1 VKLEVLQAKVGLDGE
16 EFAGGVHEIAKP
28 TKKLL
33 RAAAMQEK
41 VGAVKVTASK
51 EERGTM
57 VAAVESQADS
67 EKAYAKA
74 QEDGRWQIA
83 NYRQAIADRRDRLAA
98 ADLAD
103 DASADLTDDERKRL
117 RLTSVQRSQL
127 DYDISRAA
135 DRLAE
140 LGETI

>member
-51 EERGTM
+51 EEREVM
-57 VAAVESQADS
+57 RAAVEPDS
-67 EKAYAKA
+67 E
-74 QEDGRWQIA
+74 
-83 NYRQAIADRRDRLAA
+83 
-98 ADLAD
+98 
-103 DASADLTDDERKRL
+103 SERKRL
-117 RLTSVQRSQL
+117 
-127 DYDISRAA
+127 AA
-135 DRLAE
+135 ME
-140 LGETI
+140 SGEWYEANIRQFLHDVEHGGRETFGADVDAGEYVDGRKGMTDG